1 MTIMIAPLQVYA
13 ARNSSK
19 QPTAE
24 PILASYRLTHAED
37 SMASDSTYTA
47 DQVATAAR
55 ELREAAGAEEEL
67 FTGEQVIS
75 MLGEEVLLLR
85 ERGFS
90 DERIAGLFTAFDID
104 ITPEQIA
111 DHAPPRL

>member
-1 MTIMIAPLQVYA
+1 M
-13 ARNSSK
+13 
-19 QPTAE
+19 
-24 PILASYRLTHAED
+24 
-37 SMASDSTYTA
+37 YTA

-75 MLGEEVLLLR
+75 MLGEEILLLR

-90 DERIAGLFTAFDID
+90 DERIAGLFSGFDIEV
-104 ITPEQIA
+104 TAEQIA
-111 DHAPPRL
+111 RHSPPVL